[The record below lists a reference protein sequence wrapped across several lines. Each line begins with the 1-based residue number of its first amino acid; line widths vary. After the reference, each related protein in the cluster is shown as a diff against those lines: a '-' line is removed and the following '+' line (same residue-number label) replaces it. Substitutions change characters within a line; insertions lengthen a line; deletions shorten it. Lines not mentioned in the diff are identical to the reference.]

1 MRITEIPAEIGIKER
16 VTPTHVYF
24 LRGPL
29 SQWFHSPFKAQPF
42 IAEVMGY
49 TSEFLS
55 FATCEHYMMY
65 NKAMYMGDRECATR
79 ILKATS
85 PKEAKDLGREVKNYD
100 DELWDSVRFQVV
112 VLANILKFNS
122 HSTDPKLKEY
132 LAKTESRILVEA
144 NPIDSIWGVALSQDD
159 DRILDESQWQGRNLL
174 GKALMIARDSHLSHE
189 YRYTEEFKKLESITE
204 PIVNRLRSIR

>member
-85 PKEAKDLGREVKNYD
+85 KGSKRPR
-100 DELWDSVRFQVV
+100 
-112 VLANILKFNS
+112 
-122 HSTDPKLKEY
+122 T
-132 LAKTESRILVEA
+132 
-144 NPIDSIWGVALSQDD
+144 
-159 DRILDESQWQGRNLL
+159 
-174 GKALMIARDSHLSHE
+174 
-189 YRYTEEFKKLESITE
+189 
-204 PIVNRLRSIR
+204 